1 MLSRFP
7 AALAAIAVVVV
18 AGLCTGCGAEVH
30 EEHGQGVELRSGVYS
45 GREGTTIE
53 LSETEEA
60 RVLGPLTE
68 LLTSENCVPIAE
80 HEVGLGGIYLS
91 RLPTALTAL
100 TGATSNVYVVKG
112 KVVVQGDGSGPCA
125 IPDGAGE
132 LISVLRSIAQNHFPE
147 DEFAILKLD
156 G

>member
-1 MLSRFP
+1 MLIPLRVT
-7 AALAAIAVVVV
+7 LAAIAVVVV
-18 AGLCTGCGAEVH
+18 AGLCTACGTEVH
-30 EEHGQGVELRSGVYS
+30 DDHGQGVELRSGVYS

-53 LSETEEA
+53 LSEAEEI

-68 LLTSENCVPIAE
+68 LLAAENCVPIAE

-91 RLPTALTAL
+91 HLPIALS
-100 TGATSNVYVVKG
+100 GATSNVYVVNG
-112 KVVVQGDGSGPCA
+112 KVVLQDEGSGPCA
-125 IPDGAGE
+125 IPESVGE

-147 DEFAILKLD
+147 DEFAILTLD